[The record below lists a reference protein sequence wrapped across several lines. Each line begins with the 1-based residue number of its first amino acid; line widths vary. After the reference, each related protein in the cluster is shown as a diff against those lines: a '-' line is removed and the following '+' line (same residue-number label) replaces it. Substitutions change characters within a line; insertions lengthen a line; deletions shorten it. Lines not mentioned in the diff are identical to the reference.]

1 MFNALSAYEN
11 PGISIFGFKIYA
23 YAIIIVCGMVAAF
36 FVISLLF

>member
-1 MFNALSAYEN
+1 MVNALLGYDN

-36 FVISLLF
+36 S